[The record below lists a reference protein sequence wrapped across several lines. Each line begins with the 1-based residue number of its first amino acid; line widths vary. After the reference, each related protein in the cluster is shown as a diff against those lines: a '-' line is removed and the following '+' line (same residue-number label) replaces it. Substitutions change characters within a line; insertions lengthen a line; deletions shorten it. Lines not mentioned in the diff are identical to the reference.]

1 MSNPTTD
8 TTAETSTGTS
18 TPVTKL
24 TRLTSLNTAALR
36 ETLTDTEQRG
46 VTIGASV
53 ATFEMSAADA
63 WSLVRA
69 AQQRALHA
77 HGGQG
82 HPVQSLHAVVRKLA
96 HAAATAAEATTDA
109 GQG

>member
-1 MSNPTTD
+1 MPNPTTGD
-8 TTAETSTGTS
+8 TSTGA
-18 TPVTKL
+18 PVTKL
-24 TRLTSLNTAALR
+24 TSLTRLNTAALR
-36 ETLTDTEQRG
+36 ETLTDQEQRG

-53 ATFEMSAADA
+53 ATFAMSAADA

-69 AQQRALHA
+69 AQQRALHR

-96 HAAATAAEATTDA
+96 HAAATDAATEASTDPA
-109 GQG
+109 GQD